1 MLMIVVIDEG
11 FNLGFKV
18 TRQEGVF
25 QQDADPQGLMPTLN
39 LSLCP
44 G

>member
-1 MLMIVVIDEG
+1 MIDEG
-11 FNLGFKV
+11 FNLGLKV

-25 QQDADPQGLMPTLN
+25 QKDAAPQDLVPTLN